1 MKHYLHPKL
10 KYLFIALLAP
20 IVLSHSVH
28 AQGVLTEYR
37 AKIAQVAAEDSI
49 ASITTGVVVGGELVQ
64 ADSFGCA
71 DCEAETGAT
80 PQHIYRV
87 GSISKTMTSTL
98 LALLVHEGAVSLDE
112 KLTQYIPEASDL
124 IDENNWAGEITLRHL
139 ANHTSGLD
147 REPSLEGAAQGPI
160 AGWKDKIIASI
171 PTTSI
176 NTEPGT
182 KYAYSNIAYG
192 ILGLA
197 IERAA
202 GEPFMDLMQSK
213 MFGPLGM
220 ENTTFILSDA
230 QMGMIST
237 GYQGNPNDDSFDSER
252 PTLDHAGRGY
262 KVPNGGV
269 YTTVAD
275 LAKYLS
281 ALTET
286 NSALPAEV
294 KSLVYEYPEG
304 ISTNPENPN
313 SVYGLGV
320 TMSLSEDGEILRSG
334 HGGSVAGYTAWMG
347 YNPKHGNG
355 IILLRNYNKG
365 GGYKDITIAQETL
378 EMLNDM

>member
-1 MKHYLHPKL
+1 MIMKLNKTLLPIL
-10 KYLFIALLAP
+10 LLLATAP
-20 IVLSHSVH
+20 AVY
-28 AQGVLTEYR
+28 AQSVLTEYR
-37 AKIAQVAAEDSI
+37 TQIAEVAAEDSI
-49 ASITTGVVVGGELVQ
+49 ASITTGVIVGGELVQ

-71 DCEAETGAT
+71 DCETDTPAT

-98 LALLVHEGAVSLDE
+98 LSQLVHEGVIKLDD
-112 KLTQYIPEASDL
+112 KLTKYIPEASGL
-124 IDENNWAGEITLRHL
+124 IDENDWAGEITLRHL

-147 REPSLEGAAQGPI
+147 REPALEGAARGPI

-176 NTEPGT
+176 NTKPGT
-182 KYAYSNIAYG
+182 KYAYSNIGYG

-197 IERAA
+197 IERAT
-202 GEPFMDLMQSK
+202 GEPFMDLIQRK
-213 MFGPLGM
+213 LFDPLGM
-220 ENTTFILSDA
+220 ENTTFVLSDE
-230 QMGMIST
+230 QMKMVST
-237 GYQGNPNDDSFDSER
+237 GYQGNPNDDTFDSER
-252 PTLDHAGRGY
+252 PRLDHSGRGY

-275 LAKYLS
+275 LAKYLG
-281 ALTET
+281 ALTDD
-286 NSALPAEV
+286 NSVLPVEV
-294 KSLVYEYPEG
+294 KTLIHQYPEG
-304 ISTNPENPN
+304 ISTNPDNPN

-320 TMSLSEDGEILRSG
+320 TMTLSNDGEILRSG

-365 GGYKDITIAQETL
+365 GGYKDITIAQEILTK
-378 EMLNDM
+378 LNNM